1 MKEFKHV
8 HYFPVDEYMMGMA
21 RNSDL
26 VKRGLSQQTA
36 AAIFAVSY
44 AEGLLDDA
52 NEYHWQARAF
62 NDLEAEETAIEYE
75 QLAEMYRNYA
85 RKNGAATCWKGVN
98 RNENNRNHT
107 AQVA

>member
-36 AAIFAVSY
+36 SAIFAVSY

-52 NEYHWQARAF
+52 NEYHWQARVF

-85 RKNGAATCWKGVN
+85 RKNGAGYMLEGSKSK
-98 RNENNRNHT
+98 
-107 AQVA
+107 